1 MASLSGDVVHGPPP
15 PPTDRGWGGGDGFE
29 GRGADRRASFIGL
42 AILLVST
49 FIIFISLLIA
59 FLARR
64 AMGDDWISMHK
75 PHLLWANTAVLIAS
89 SIVLDKS
96 RRALKAR
103 DRSRFNFWWTGATF
117 LGGVFLIGQI
127 IVWNELRAAGVYV
140 ASNPSSSFFY
150 VLTAVH
156 AAHLIGGM
164 VALTWVDI
172 KAWRFELGPSKRTAI
187 DISAIF
193 WHYLACLWL
202 VLMASF
208 YIWG

>member
-1 MASLSGDVVHGPPP
+1 MASISGGVIHGPP
-15 PPTDRGWGGGDGFE
+15 PPTDRGWGGGDPD
-29 GRGADRRASFIGL
+29 GRGAGRRTSFIGL
-42 AILLVST
+42 VILLVST
-49 FIIFISLLIA
+49 FVVFSALLIA

-75 PHLLWANTAVLIAS
+75 PHLLWVNTAVLILS

-103 DRSRFNFWWTGATF
+103 DRSHFNLWWTTATA
-117 LGGVFLIGQI
+117 LGGVFLVGQLV
-127 IVWNELRAAGVYV
+127 VWNQLRAAGIYV
-140 ASNPSSSFFY
+140 ATNPSSSFFY

-164 VALTWVDI
+164 TALIWVDVQ
-172 KAWRFELGPSKRTAI
+172 AWRLQLGPAKRTAI
-187 DISAIF
+187 DICAIF
-193 WHYLACLWL
+193 WHYLDGLWL
-202 VLMASF
+202 ILMASF

>member
-1 MASLSGDVVHGPPP
+1 MESLRGGVAQGPPP
-15 PPTDRGWGGGDGFE
+15 PIDRGWGGDDGSD
-29 GRGADRRASFIGL
+29 GRGSERRASFIGL
-42 AILLVST
+42 VILLVST
-49 FIIFISLLIA
+49 GIVFTALLVA

-75 PHLLWANTAVLIAS
+75 PWLLWVNTAVLIVS
-89 SIVLDKS
+89 SVVLDKA

-103 DRSRFNFWWTGATF
+103 NRSQFNLWWTGATA
-117 LGGVFLIGQI
+117 LGGVFLAGQL

-140 ASNPSSSFFY
+140 ATNPSSSFFY

-164 VALTWVDI
+164 TALTWVDVQ
-172 KAWRFELGPSKRTAI
+172 AWRLRLGPAKRTAI
-187 DISAIF
+187 DICAIF
-193 WHYLACLWL
+193 WHYLDGLWL
-202 VLMASF
+202 ILMASF

>member
-1 MASLSGDVVHGPPP
+1 MASLIGGVVQGPPP
-15 PPTDRGWGGGDGFE
+15 PPTDRGWGGGDGPD
-29 GRGADRRASFIGL
+29 GRGADRRTSFIGL
-42 AILLVST
+42 VILLVST
-49 FIIFISLLIA
+49 GIVFTALLVA

-75 PHLLWANTAVLIAS
+75 PGILWANTAVLILS
-89 SIVLDKS
+89 SVALDIS

-103 DRSRFNFWWTGATF
+103 RRSRFNFWWTAATA
-117 LGGVFLIGQI
+117 LGGVFLVGQAI
-127 IVWNELRAAGVYV
+127 AWNQLRAAGVYV
-140 ASNPSSSFFY
+140 ATNPSSSFFY

-164 VALTWVDI
+164 TALIWVDVQ
-172 KAWRFELGPSKRTAI
+172 AVRFRLGPAKRTAI

-193 WHYLACLWL
+193 WHYLDGLWL
-202 VLMASF
+202 ILMASF